1 MKKAILILFL
11 IFPMWL
17 SAQDLSAYYNLLE
30 SGERDSVLRAIP
42 AIKAQFPDSPE
53 ALYLSGLVEIDGEK
67 ALLVYKDVLNKYPES
82 QRADD
87 AFLKVIEFIYTKG
100 LYNKTIKY
108 SRDMIRVYPNSEWIG
123 ACVHFLLCSFN
134 AMNRRDSVDFYSD
147 YYARVYPG
155 IQPDFVGY
163 SCAPRLTIATPQK
176 SPVSALLPA
185 PKETNQQ
192 IVPSVPIAQIEKKPA
207 GKYALQ
213 FGAFSNESNA
223 MALKSRLKSAGL
235 QPFIQPL
242 NLNNKSLL
250 SVRAGSFATKDE
262 AQKVGEKLKREKKID
277 YVVVEK

>member
-1 MKKAILILFL
+1 MKKAISILFL

-30 SGERDSVLRAIP
+30 TGERDSVLRAIP

-53 ALYLSGLVEIDGEK
+53 ALYLSGLVETDGEK
-67 ALLVYKDVLNKYPES
+67 ALLIYKDVLNKYPES

-108 SRDMIRVYPNSEWIG
+108 SRDMIRVYPNSELIG
-123 ACVHFLLCSFN
+123 GCVHFLLCSFN
-134 AMNRRDSVDFYSD
+134 AMNRRDSVDFYVD
-147 YYARVYPG
+147 YYARAYPG
-155 IQPDFVGY
+155 IQTDFAGY
-163 SCAPRLTIATPQK
+163 SCTPRLTIAASQK
-176 SPVSALLPA
+176 SPASVLPPA

-192 IVPSVPIAQIEKKPA
+192 IAPSVPIDQIEKKPA
-207 GKYALQ
+207 GKYTLQ